1 MTMNSRTTAQ
11 HVEDAGIASA
21 PDTAYL
27 LSNELVGRLGVKGD
41 EWWGGLTVTARSV
54 EAGIDSWHALDP
66 EGGSWLIRSA
76 RWNSAAACRLQL
88 GAALALRLG
97 EDLAEAP
104 AFLGAPDSFALVYPH
119 GMRRTLAEFARGGAG
134 LAEFLALAVA
144 VASALARL
152 HAAGVVHGA
161 LVPARLLLDAD
172 MRVRFA
178 EFEAGAGEGSGPGR
192 DHATLRQELPYA
204 APELL
209 RTDPAPADARADLY
223 AIGVILYEQLTGAL
237 PLAADGLAG
246 WLHAHV
252 AMEAPSVRQRR
263 PDVPPV
269 LDALLLKL
277 LSKDARARYQ
287 TAEAL
292 AADLRRVARAL
303 ARNGQAETFPLARGE
318 FADAAQVATRLFG
331 RREESRA
338 LAEGYAAFRATAAP
352 HVLLVSGPPGAGKS
366 TLVETFLTELRG
378 QRVICAAAKGVQLRQ
393 GAPLAPLRQAL
404 RRTLAQ
410 LMAGDATALTA
421 AQARLARVSGCGR
434 LLAELAP
441 DLPFLPPDASAPRDV
456 PAQLAQAR
464 LARIFIETFGAL
476 AAPATPVVLFFDDLQ
491 WFDHASL
498 AVLRQLCD
506 APPAHVLVIGSYR
519 TETRHRMNLRELLDA
534 AGRAASAAP
543 EVRLRPLTAHDTEEL
558 VAFTLKSTAEEVRG
572 LAAIVHREAGGNPFH
587 AGQLLQRLRDE
598 GILRFDAERC
608 EWVWDAER
616 LGQPQGIPDLMNRRI
631 DALSPLQRGLLQHCA
646 SLGGRCSADAAA
658 RLSGISVE
666 QAASAAGA
674 LVAAGLLHR
683 VGTDYAIVHDRVLEA
698 AYARMTPEHRAREHL
713 NNARLLGAGDI
724 EADRNLALDIAAQI
738 ERCDLHGLSA
748 LDRARFARFVMVA
761 ARLCRSAGDAERAL
775 HCVDLIRRMAADP
788 AEAGA
793 LPGFEVEWL
802 RCDCL
807 LALAQVE
814 EALDALDAL
823 PALARDAFDLADI
836 HRLRALGLTV
846 KSAYPEAIEAA
857 LDGLRRLDIELDAAP
872 TLQQLDA
879 RYRACRERLDAMGL
893 DALLALPDM
902 TDRRARAALALL
914 STLIASFFVEGE
926 LRFLHTISILELSLA
941 HGLAP
946 ETAYGLAFFGMLSA
960 QHYAAYQRGA
970 ELAAAATALAARDG
984 YEAQRTATLIALDQ
998 VSAWTQPI
1006 RTALDH
1012 AREGARIGQ
1021 AAGDVGMTCYARNHI
1036 ASNLLILGE
1045 RLDRLRAE
1053 LVDSLAKTA
1062 EVGYADIEQIL
1073 AAQLAF
1079 VDDLVS
1085 TDRPPVPAEPASHSS
1100 SVATRFW
1107 TEHYA
1112 GLRCFYRGDY
1122 DAAARHLTRADALA
1136 WAAAA
1141 HIDTAQSCFFL
1152 ALARLRSLPAEA
1164 PLAARLDG
1172 LSEARARFAG
1182 WARLNPE
1189 TFGGKH
1195 LLLEAE
1201 AARLEGRFESAAALF
1216 EQAAGA
1222 AGAAGFLHDQA
1233 LAHELAAQLYLGA
1246 RLVAP
1251 AQGCLRAAARGY
1263 RQWGAHG
1270 KAARLGA
1277 APEPMDETDTRVAA
1291 PERMQNQLDLAVVR
1305 SASQALAE
1313 EIGLEQVVR
1322 TLMKSMVV
1330 HAGAQFGLLLLLR
1343 GGAPVI
1349 EAAAWVR
1356 HQTVEIELRPEA
1368 APEQLMPSSVLQ
1380 TVWRT
1385 GKPVTLADAALE
1397 APDRG
1402 LSMGRSTIRS
1412 LACIPLLKRGELIGI
1427 LYLENALAAEVFTP
1441 RRMAMLDVLAPQ
1453 AAISLDAARLYG
1465 DLMEENLR
1473 RARAEFDL
1481 REARSELARTTQL
1494 TAMGSFTSAIAHEI
1508 NQPLGSI
1515 VSYAEAALRWMNRA
1529 EPDFEEVRSNLL
1541 GIRNAGRRAADIIQ
1555 ALRALVKQAPSSLAP
1570 LRIESVVEEVLTLLA
1585 PEIAAAGVTLATALA
1600 PESRA
1605 VLADRV
1611 QLQQVMFNL
1620 VTNALHAMADPAR
1633 EPRTLSITTT
1643 TTGDRVEVTVED
1655 SGCGMAPDLLG
1666 RIFQPFF
1673 TTKATG
1679 MGVGLAICRSIVEL
1693 HGGTLDARSVEG
1705 EGSAFRIR
1713 LPFHADAAG

>member
-1 MTMNSRTTAQ
+1 MTMNSRTPAQ

-21 PDTAYL
+21 PGTAYL

-41 EWWGGLTVTARSV
+41 EWWGRLRATARTV
-54 EAGIDSWHALDP
+54 EAGIDSWHALDA

-97 EDLAEAP
+97 EDLAEVP
-104 AFLGAPDSFALVYPH
+104 AFLGAPERFALVYPQPT
-119 GMRRTLAEFARGGAG
+119 RRTLADPARGEAG
-134 LAEFLALAVA
+134 LADFLALAVA
-144 VASALARL
+144 VATALARL

-178 EFEAGAGEGSGPGR
+178 EFEAGACEGSGPAQDYAAR
-192 DHATLRQELPYA
+192 RQELPYA

-209 RTDPAPADARADLY
+209 RTDPAPPDTRADLY
-223 AIGVILYEQLTGAL
+223 AIGVILYERLTGAL
-237 PLAADGLAG
+237 PLAADGIAG

-252 AMEAPSVRQRR
+252 AMEAPSVRQSR
-263 PDVPPV
+263 PELPPV
-269 LDALLLKL
+269 LDAILLKL

-303 ARNGQAETFPLARGE
+303 DGNGQAEIFPLARGE
-318 FADAAQVATRLFG
+318 FADAAQVALRLFG

-352 HVLLVSGPPGAGKS
+352 HVLMVSGPPGAGKS
-366 TLVETFLTELRG
+366 TLVETFLAELRG
-378 QRVICAAAKGVQLRQ
+378 QGVVCAAAKGMQLRQ

-410 LMAGDATALTA
+410 LMAGDAAALKA
-421 AQARLARVSGCGR
+421 AQAGLAKVSGCGR

-441 DLPFLPPDASAPRDV
+441 DLPFLPPDASAPREV

-476 AAPATPVVLFFDDLQ
+476 AAPENPVVLFFDDLQ

-519 TETRHRMNLRELLDA
+519 TETRHRMNLRDLLDA
-534 AGRAASAAP
+534 AGRAAP
-543 EVRLRPLTAHDTEEL
+543 EVRLQPLTARDTAEL

-598 GILRFDAERC
+598 GILRFDADRY

-631 DALSPLQRGLLQHCA
+631 DALTPLQRGVLQHCA
-646 SLGGRCSADAAA
+646 SLGGRCSAGAAA

-666 QAASAAGA
+666 QAASAASA
-674 LVAAGLLHR
+674 LVAAGLLQR
-683 VGTDYAIVHDRVLEA
+683 VGADYAIVHDRVLEA

-713 NNARLLGAGDI
+713 NNARLLAAGDI

-738 ERCDLHGLSA
+738 ERCDLDSLSPQ
-748 LDRARFARFVMVA
+748 DRARFTDIVMVA

-788 AEAGA
+788 AEAGTR
-793 LPGFEVEWL
+793 PGFEVEWL

-814 EALDALDAL
+814 EALGALDAL

-836 HRLRALGLTV
+836 HRLRALALTV
-846 KSAYPEAIEAA
+846 KSAYPEAIAAA
-857 LDGLRRLDIELDAAP
+857 LDGLRRLDIALDAAP
-872 TLQQLDA
+872 TLDQLDA
-879 RYRACRERLDAMGL
+879 RYRACQERLDAMGL

-914 STLIASFFVEGE
+914 STLVSSFFVEGE

-960 QHYAAYQRGA
+960 QHYAAYERGA
-970 ELAAAATALAARDG
+970 ELAAAATTLAARDG

-1053 LVDSLAKTA
+1053 LVDSLTKTA

-1079 VDDLVS
+1079 VDDLAS
-1085 TDRPPVPAEPASHSS
+1085 TDRAPVPAEPASHSF
-1100 SVATRFW
+1100 SVATHFW

-1122 DAAARHLTRADALA
+1122 DAAARHLTRADGLA

-1216 EQAAGA
+1216 EQAASA
-1222 AGAAGFLHDQA
+1222 AGAAGFIHDQA

-1277 APEPMDETDTRVAA
+1277 APETMDDADTRVAA
-1291 PERMQNQLDLAVVR
+1291 PERMQNELDLAVVR
-1305 SASQALAE
+1305 SASQSLAE

-1349 EAAAWVR
+1349 EATARVR
-1356 HQTVEIELRPEA
+1356 QQTVEIELRPDA

-1402 LSMGRSTIRS
+1402 LSMGRSSIRS

-1481 REARSELARTTQL
+1481 REARSDLARATQL
-1494 TAMGSFTSAIAHEI
+1494 TAMGSFASSIAHEI

-1515 VSYAEAALRWMNRA
+1515 VAYAEAALRWMNRP
-1529 EPDFEEVRSNLL
+1529 EPDVEEVKSNLL

-1555 ALRALVKQAPSSLAP
+1555 ALRALVKQAPSALAP
-1570 LRIESVVEEVLTLLA
+1570 LRVEGVVEEVLALLA

-1600 PESRA
+1600 PDSRA

-1611 QLQQVMFNL
+1611 QLQQVVFNL
-1620 VTNALHAMADPAR
+1620 VTNALHAMGDPAR
-1633 EPRTLSITTT
+1633 ERRMLSITTA

-1655 SGCGMAPDLLG
+1655 SGCGMAPELLG

-1713 LPFHADAAG
+1713 LPLHADAAG

>member
-1 MTMNSRTTAQ
+1 MEMAMNSRTPAQ
-11 HVEDAGIASA
+11 HVEDAGTACA
-21 PDTAYL
+21 PGTPYL

-41 EWWGGLTVTARSV
+41 QWWGGLTVTARSV
-54 EAGIDSWHALDP
+54 EAGIDSWHALDA
-66 EGGSWLIRSA
+66 EGASWRIRSA

-97 EDLAEAP
+97 EDLAEVP
-104 AFLGAPDSFALVYPH
+104 AFLGAPERFALVYPH
-119 GMRRTLAEFARGGAG
+119 QRRRTLADRARGEAG
-134 LAEFLALAVA
+134 LADFLALAVA
-144 VASALARL
+144 VATALARL

-178 EFEAGAGEGSGPGR
+178 EFEAGACEGSGPAQ
-192 DHATLRQELPYA
+192 DYAALRQELPYA

-209 RTDPAPADARADLY
+209 RTDPAPADTRADLY
-223 AIGVILYEQLTGAL
+223 AIGVILYERLTGVL
-237 PLAADGLAG
+237 PLAADGIAG

-252 AMEAPSVRQRR
+252 AMEAPSVRQSR

-292 AADLRRVARAL
+292 AADLRRVARTL
-303 ARNGQAETFPLARGE
+303 DGNGQAETFPLARGE
-318 FADAAQVATRLFG
+318 FADAAQVALRLFG
-331 RREESRA
+331 RRKESRA
-338 LAEGYAAFRATAAP
+338 LAEGYAAFRAVAAP
-352 HVLLVSGPPGAGKS
+352 HVLMVSGPPGAGKS
-366 TLVETFLTELRG
+366 TLVETFLAELRG
-378 QRVICAAAKGVQLRQ
+378 QGVVCAAAKGVQLRQ

-410 LMAGDATALTA
+410 LMAGEATALKA
-421 AQARLARVSGCGR
+421 AQARLAAVSGCGR

-441 DLPFLPPDASAPRDV
+441 DLPFLPPDASAPREV

-476 AAPATPVVLFFDDLQ
+476 AAPENPVVLFFDDLQ

-534 AGRAASAAP
+534 AGRAAP
-543 EVRLRPLTAHDTEEL
+543 DVRLQPLTAYDTAEL

-598 GILRFDAERC
+598 GILRFDADRY

-631 DALSPLQRGLLQHCA
+631 DALTPLQRGVLQHCA
-646 SLGGRCSADAAA
+646 SLGGRCSAGAAA

-674 LVAAGLLHR
+674 LVVAGLLQR
-683 VGTDYAIVHDRVLEA
+683 VGADYAIVHDRVLEA

-713 NNARLLGAGDI
+713 NNARFLAAGDI
-724 EADRNLALDIAAQI
+724 EAYRNLALDIAAQI
-738 ERCDLHGLSA
+738 ERCELDSLSA
-748 LDRARFARFVMVA
+748 QDRARFTDIVMVA

-788 AEAGA
+788 AVAGA
-793 LPGFEVEWL
+793 RPGFEVEWL

-836 HRLRALGLTV
+836 HRLRALALTV
-846 KSAYPEAIEAA
+846 KSAYPEAIAAA
-857 LDGLRRLDIELDAAP
+857 LDGLRRLDIHLDAAP
-872 TLQQLDA
+872 TLDQINA
-879 RYRACRERLDAMGL
+879 RYRACQERLDAMGL

-914 STLIASFFVEGE
+914 STLISSFFVEGE
-926 LRFLHTISILELSLA
+926 LRFLHTICILELSLA

-946 ETAYGLAFFGMLSA
+946 ETAYGLAFFGMQSA
-960 QHYAAYQRGA
+960 QHYAAYERGA
-970 ELAAAATALAARDG
+970 ELAAAATTLAARDG

-1053 LVDSLAKTA
+1053 LVESLAKTA

-1079 VDDLVS
+1079 VDDLAA
-1085 TDRPPVPAEPASHSS
+1085 TDRAPVPAEPASHSS

-1122 DAAARHLTRADALA
+1122 DAAARHLTRADGLA

-1152 ALARLRSLPAEA
+1152 ALARLRTLPAEA

-1222 AGAAGFLHDQA
+1222 AGAAGFIHDQA

-1277 APEPMDETDTRVAA
+1277 APEPMDDADTRVAA
-1291 PERMQNQLDLAVVR
+1291 PERMQNELDLAVVR

-1349 EAAAWVR
+1349 EATARVR
-1356 HQTVEIELRPEA
+1356 HQTVEIELRPDA

-1402 LSMGRSTIRS
+1402 LSMGRSRIRS

-1481 REARSELARTTQL
+1481 REARSELARATQL
-1494 TAMGSFTSAIAHEI
+1494 TAMGSFASSIAHEI

-1515 VSYAEAALRWMNRA
+1515 VSYAEAALRWMNRP
-1529 EPDFEEVRSNLL
+1529 EPDLEEVKSNLL
-1541 GIRNAGRRAADIIQ
+1541 GIRNAGRRAADILQ
-1555 ALRALVKQAPSSLAP
+1555 AMRALVKQAPSSRAP
-1570 LRIESVVEEVLTLLA
+1570 LRIESVVEEVLALLA

-1611 QLQQVMFNL
+1611 QLQQVLFNL
-1620 VTNALHAMADPAR
+1620 VTNALHAMGDPAR
-1633 EPRTLSITTT
+1633 EPRRLSITTT
-1643 TTGDRVEVTVED
+1643 TTGDRIEVTVED

-1713 LPFHADAAG
+1713 LPLHADTAG

>member
-1 MTMNSRTTAQ
+1 MTMNSRTPAQ

-21 PDTAYL
+21 PGTAYL

-41 EWWGGLTVTARSV
+41 EWWGRLRVTARTV
-54 EAGIDSWHALDP
+54 EAGVESWHALDA

-97 EDLAEAP
+97 EDLAEVP
-104 AFLGAPDSFALVYPH
+104 AFLGAPERFALAYPH
-119 GMRRTLAEFARGGAG
+119 PMRRTLAELARGGAG
-134 LAEFLALAVA
+134 LADFLALAVA

-161 LVPARLLLDAD
+161 LVPGRLLLDAE

-178 EFEAGAGEGSGPGR
+178 EFEAGAGEDSGLGQ
-192 DHATLRQELPYA
+192 DHATRRQELPYA

-252 AMEAPSVRQRR
+252 AMQASSVRQRR

-303 ARNGQAETFPLARGE
+303 DHNGQAETFPLARGE

-338 LAEGYAAFRATAAP
+338 LAEGYAAFRAAAAP

-378 QRVICAAAKGVQLRQ
+378 QGVICAAAKGVQLRQ

-410 LMAGDATALTA
+410 LMAGEATALTA

-476 AAPATPVVLFFDDLQ
+476 AAPENPVVLFFDDLQ

-519 TETRHRMNLRELLDA
+519 TETRHRVNLRELLDA

-543 EVRLRPLTAHDTEEL
+543 EVRLRPLAARDTAEL
-558 VAFTLKSTAEEVRG
+558 VAFTLKSTAEQVRG
-572 LAAIVHREAGGNPFH
+572 LAEIVHRETGGNPFH

-598 GILRFDAERC
+598 RILRFDAERY

-631 DALSPLQRGLLQHCA
+631 DALSPLQRGVLQHCA
-646 SLGGRCSADAAA
+646 SLGGRCSAGAAA

-683 VGTDYAIVHDRVLEA
+683 VGADYAIVHDRVLEA

-713 NNARLLGAGDI
+713 NNARLLAAGDI
-724 EADRNLALDIAAQI
+724 EVDRNLALDIAAQI
-738 ERCDLHGLSA
+738 ERCDLDSLSA
-748 LDRARFARFVMVA
+748 QDRARFADIVMVA

-793 LPGFEVEWL
+793 RPGFEVEWL

-814 EALDALDAL
+814 ETLDALDAL

-836 HRLRALGLTV
+836 HRLRALALTV
-846 KSAYPEAIEAA
+846 KSAYPEAIAAA
-857 LDGLRRLDIELDAAP
+857 LDGLRKLDIELDAAP

-914 STLIASFFVEGE
+914 STLVSSFFVEGE

-946 ETAYGLAFFGMLSA
+946 ETAYGLAFFGMQSA
-960 QHYAAYQRGA
+960 QHYAAYERGA
-970 ELAAAATALAARDG
+970 ELAAAATTLAARDG

-1079 VDDLVS
+1079 VDDLAS
-1085 TDRPPVPAEPASHSS
+1085 TDRAPVPAEPASHSS

-1122 DAAARHLTRADALA
+1122 EAATRHLTRADGLA

-1152 ALARLRSLPAEA
+1152 ALARLRALQAEA
-1164 PLAARLDG
+1164 SLAARLDC

-1251 AQGCLRAAARGY
+1251 AQGCLRAAARFY

-1277 APEPMDETDTRVAA
+1277 APEPMDDAEALAAA

-1343 GGAPVI
+1343 GGVPVI
-1349 EAAAWVR
+1349 EATARVR
-1356 HQTVEIELRPEA
+1356 QQTVEIELRPDA
-1368 APEQLMPSSVLQ
+1368 TPEQLMPSSVLQ

-1402 LSMGRSTIRS
+1402 LSMGRSSIRS

-1481 REARSELARTTQL
+1481 REARSELARATQL
-1494 TAMGSFTSAIAHEI
+1494 TAMGSFASSIAHEI

-1515 VSYAEAALRWMNRA
+1515 VSYAEAALRWMNRP
-1529 EPDFEEVRSNLL
+1529 EPDLEEVKSNLH
-1541 GIRNAGRRAADIIQ
+1541 GIRNAGRRAADILQ

-1570 LRIESVVEEVLTLLA
+1570 LRIESVVEEVLALLA

-1600 PESRA
+1600 PDSRA

-1611 QLQQVMFNL
+1611 QLQQVLFNL
-1620 VTNALHAMADPAR
+1620 VTNALHAMSDPAR
-1633 EPRTLSITTT
+1633 AERTLSITTA

-1655 SGCGMAPDLLG
+1655 SGCGMAPEVLG

-1693 HGGTLDARSVEG
+1693 HGGTLDARSVQG

-1713 LPFHADAAG
+1713 LPFHAEAAG

>member
-1 MTMNSRTTAQ
+1 MTMNSRTPAQ

-21 PDTAYL
+21 PGTAYL

-41 EWWGGLTVTARSV
+41 EWWGRLRVTARTV
-54 EAGIDSWHALDP
+54 EAGIDSWHALDA

-104 AFLGAPDSFALVYPH
+104 AFLGAPERFALVYPQPA
-119 GMRRTLAEFARGGAG
+119 RRTLADLALGKAG
-134 LAEFLALAVA
+134 LADFLPLAVA

-178 EFEAGAGEGSGPGR
+178 EFEAGAWEGPGPAQDYAAR
-192 DHATLRQELPYA
+192 RQELPYA

-209 RTDPAPADARADLY
+209 RTDPAPPDTRADLY
-223 AIGVILYEQLTGAL
+223 AIGVILYERLTGAL
-237 PLAADGLAG
+237 PLAADGIAG

-252 AMEAPSVRQRR
+252 AMEAPSVRQSR
-263 PDVPPV
+263 PDLPPA
-269 LDALLLKL
+269 LDAILLKL

-287 TAEAL
+287 TAESL

-303 ARNGQAETFPLARGE
+303 DRNGQADTFPLARGE
-318 FADAAQVATRLFG
+318 FADAAQVALRLFG

-338 LAEGYAAFRATAAP
+338 LAEGYAAFRAVAAP
-352 HVLLVSGPPGAGKS
+352 HVLMVSGPPGAGKS
-366 TLVETFLTELRG
+366 TLVETFLAELRG
-378 QRVICAAAKGVQLRQ
+378 QGVVCAAAKGVQLRQ

-410 LMAGDATALTA
+410 LMAGDATALKA
-421 AQARLARVSGCGR
+421 AQARLANVSGCGR

-441 DLPFLPPDASAPRDV
+441 DLPFLPPDASAPREV
-456 PAQLAQAR
+456 PARLAQAR

-476 AAPATPVVLFFDDLQ
+476 AAPENPVVLFFDDLQ

-534 AGRAASAAP
+534 AGRAAP
-543 EVRLRPLTAHDTEEL
+543 EVRLQPLTAHDTAEL

-598 GILRFDAERC
+598 GILRFEADRY

-631 DALSPLQRGLLQHCA
+631 DALSPLQRGVLQHCA
-646 SLGGRCSADAAA
+646 SLGGRCSAGAAA

-666 QAASAAGA
+666 LAASAAGA
-674 LVAAGLLHR
+674 LVAAGLLQR
-683 VGTDYAIVHDRVLEA
+683 VGADYAIVHDRVLEA

-713 NNARLLGAGDI
+713 NNARLLAAGDI

-738 ERCDLHGLSA
+738 ERCELDSLSA
-748 LDRARFARFVMVA
+748 QDRARFADIVLVA

-788 AEAGA
+788 AEAGVR
-793 LPGFEVEWL
+793 PGFEVEWL

-836 HRLRALGLTV
+836 HRLRALALTV
-846 KSAYPEAIEAA
+846 KSAYPEAIAAA

-872 TLQQLDA
+872 TLDQLDA
-879 RYRACRERLDAMGL
+879 RYRACQERLDAMGL

-914 STLIASFFVEGE
+914 STLVSSFFVEGE

-946 ETAYGLAFFGMLSA
+946 ETAYGLAFFGMQSA
-960 QHYAAYQRGA
+960 QHYAAYERGA
-970 ELAAAATALAARDG
+970 ELAAAATTLAARDG

-1079 VDDLVS
+1079 VDDLAS
-1085 TDRPPVPAEPASHSS
+1085 TDRAPVPAEPASHSF

-1122 DAAARHLTRADALA
+1122 DAAARHLTRADGLA

-1201 AARLEGRFESAAALF
+1201 AARLEERFESAAALF

-1222 AGAAGFLHDQA
+1222 AGAAGFIHDQA

-1277 APEPMDETDTRVAA
+1277 APEPMDDADARVAA
-1291 PERMQNQLDLAVVR
+1291 PERMQNELDLAVVR

-1349 EAAAWVR
+1349 EATARVR
-1356 HQTVEIELRPEA
+1356 QQTVEIELRPDA

-1397 APDRG
+1397 ALDRG
-1402 LSMGRSTIRS
+1402 LSMGRSSIRS

-1481 REARSELARTTQL
+1481 REARSELARATQL
-1494 TAMGSFTSAIAHEI
+1494 TAMGSFASAIAHEI

-1515 VSYAEAALRWMNRA
+1515 VSYAEAALRWMNRP
-1529 EPDFEEVRSNLL
+1529 EPDLEEVKSNLL
-1541 GIRNAGRRAADIIQ
+1541 GIRNAGRRAADILQ
-1555 ALRALVKQAPSSLAP
+1555 ALRALVRQAPSSLAP
-1570 LRIESVVEEVLTLLA
+1570 LRIESVVEEVLALLA
-1585 PEIAAAGVTLATALA
+1585 PEIAAAGVTLSTALA

-1611 QLQQVMFNL
+1611 QLQQVLFNL
-1620 VTNALHAMADPAR
+1620 VTNALHAMGDPAR
-1633 EPRTLSITTT
+1633 EQRMLSITTA

-1713 LPFHADAAG
+1713 LPLHADAGG